1 MSLLKTIKAQLGLS
15 NTPANNFTL
24 DASADNGTLK
34 LARGNAG
41 ATTQDILTVDASGNV
56 LVDGNNLNLFS
67 AKSLAS
73 SGYQKLPSG
82 LIIQWGTATLGAVGN
97 YNTQVIAGVIYYTN
111 YYIINYPI
119 AFTTATYSTIVS
131 LASSTFAN
139 QVGMAGHSVSS
150 NLNGNGSP
158 LTRFD
163 VAVAT
168 PALGYVPTIHWCVI
182 GR

>member
-1 MSLLKTIKAQLGLS
+1 MSLLKAIKAQFGLS

-41 ATTQDILTVDASGNV
+41 ATTQDILTVDANGNV

-82 LIIQWGTATLGAVGN
+82 LIIQWGVSPA
-97 YNTQVIAGVIYYTN
+97 IAGGSSQTITFPVAF
-111 YYIINYPI
+111 PAGCVSAI
-119 AFTTATYSTIVS
+119 AS
-131 LASSTFAN
+131 LESSANSSTPCNAN
-139 QVGMAGHSVSS
+139 VNRLS
-150 NLNGNGSP
+150 
-158 LTRFD
+158 
-163 VAVAT
+163 AT
-168 PALGYVPTIHWCVI
+168 QLAIRNFGVIQLQASWVALGF
-182 GR
+182 